1 MKWSGK
7 IALFGAGII
16 GGCVFITPASASGI
30 SVMPDSSVIWQI
42 VNFLVLIWILNL
54 VLYRPIRNVI
64 AQRQEKVAGLDKSI
78 ERFEQDAQARD
89 SARSEGLAEA
99 RANGLKE
106 KNSLLDAAAAEE
118 KKIIEE
124 INQKAQQTIAEN
136 KEKIAKDVESAA
148 ADLQAKVDMFA
159 ADIGRKML
167 GRDVV

>member
-7 IALFGAGII
+7 ILLFGAGII
-16 GGCVFITPASASGI
+16 GSCVVPTTASASGI

-42 VNFLVLIWILNL
+42 INFLVLIWILNL

-64 AQRQEKVAGLDKSI
+64 AQRQEKMAGLDKSI

-89 SARSEGLAEA
+89 SARSEGLSEA

-106 KNSLLDAAAAEE
+106 KNSMLEAAAAEE

-124 INQKAQQTIAEN
+124 FNQKAQQTIAEN